1 MNSDLFFPCNYII
14 KLILVFFNLVA
25 VSSSPQSLNYLLYHP
40 GNLLRIP
47 FVYENADL
55 STDLKRGC
63 FIKKVH
69 QFIECVCTG
78 SVPTT
83 ITVNLANAKKG
94 DVIRVDTIEFPPG
107 VKPSKNVN
115 KDFIVAVVQSAKNLK

>member
-1 MNSDLFFPCNYII
+1 M
-14 KLILVFFNLVA
+14 
-25 VSSSPQSLNYLLYHP
+25 SSSPQSINFLLYHP

-47 FVYENADL
+47 FVFENADL

-63 FIKKVH
+63 FIKKVS

-78 SVPTT
+78 PVPAT

-94 DVIRVDTIEFPPG
+94 DVIRLDAIEFPAG
-107 VKPSKNVN
+107 TKPSKSVS
-115 KDFIVAVVQSAKNLK
+115 KDFIVAVVQSAKTLK